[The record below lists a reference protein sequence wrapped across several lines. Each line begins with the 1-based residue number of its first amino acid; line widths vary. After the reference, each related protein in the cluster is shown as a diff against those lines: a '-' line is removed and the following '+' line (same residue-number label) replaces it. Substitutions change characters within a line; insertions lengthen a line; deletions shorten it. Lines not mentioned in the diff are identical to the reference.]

1 MKSENLIFQLKIS
14 GKIENQQKSLSIFDS
29 NKYTVPV
36 LDFVTKCNVG

>member
-29 NKYTVPV
+29 NKNTVPL